1 MQDNLSEK
9 EIEEMI
15 RDLKCFPEFYATDH
29 TEWDESSKISG
40 ELHNHLFDRKISDLT
55 IYEFTKLVRDIVR
68 MELREQLTNIN
79 FTQIQP
85 LPYPQRQP
93 YPWEGP
99 WANSEGYV
107 TCNSLK
113 QPHLMP
119 EDVTITSTN
128 LEGDINVR

>member
-9 EIEEMI
+9 EIEQMI
-15 RDLKCFPEFYATDH
+15 KDLQILPESYATDH
-29 TEWDESSKISG
+29 TEWDESSKIG
-40 ELHNHLFDRKISDLT
+40 LHNHLFDRKINDLT
-55 IYEFTKLVRDIVR
+55 IYEFTKLIRDVVR
-68 MELREQLTNIN
+68 MELREQISKIN

-113 QPHLMP
+113 QPHP
-119 EDVTITSTN
+119 IPKDVTITSIN
-128 LEGDINVR
+128 LEGDINV